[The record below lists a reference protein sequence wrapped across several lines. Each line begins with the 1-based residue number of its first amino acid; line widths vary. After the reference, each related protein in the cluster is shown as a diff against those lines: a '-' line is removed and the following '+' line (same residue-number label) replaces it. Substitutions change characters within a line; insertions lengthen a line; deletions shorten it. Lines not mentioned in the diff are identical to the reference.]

1 MRVGR
6 AGPAGK
12 ATASERRPH
21 DWQDRCS
28 RQPAQKGALC
38 ETVCTTTREDGAG
51 MIIRV
56 ILILRMEFLVLFVG
70 LLAFPAGFVIE
81 FSHTLPALFKI
92 GISDEPDRS
101 VFMSQAKL
109 RW

>member
-1 MRVGR
+1 VKVGR
-6 AGPAGK
+6 AGPAGR

-56 ILILRMEFLVLFVG
+56 ILILGMEFLVLFVG
-70 LLAFPAGFVIE
+70 LLDFWAGFVTE
-81 FSHTLPALFKI
+81 FGHTLPALFEQGI
-92 GISDEPDRS
+92 GIFDESDRS
-101 VFMSQAKL
+101 VFMS
-109 RW
+109 